1 MHSLKHITSTCTDI
15 AQVIFRMLSAAFL
28 LLRDK
33 SFESLHQA
41 SHASPDIVRLLKYA
55 ANTVDNAFTAP
66 QAAHTD
72 IGSLTFLFSDSPGLQ
87 ILPAGSTEWLYV
99 LPKARQPIVNFGDA
113 MSIFTNG
120 MIRSVYHRVASL
132 PGKGMEE
139 RYSFAFLMRPDASAL
154 MCPLPS
160 PAIKSQESSESA
172 LTSEERIAAKF
183 GVLRGS
189 LKS

>member
-1 MHSLKHITSTCTDI
+1 MQGLKCISTTCTTI
-15 AQVIFRMLSAAFL
+15 AQVIFRMLSAAL
-28 LLRDK
+28 LLPEDK
-33 SFESLHQA
+33 SFESFHRA
-41 SHASPDIVRLLKYA
+41 SHGSPDIVRLLKYA
-55 ANTVDNAFTAP
+55 ANTADNAFAAP

-120 MIRSVYHRVASL
+120 LIRNVYHRVASL

-139 RYSFAFLMRPDASAL
+139 RYSFAFLMRPDPSAP

-160 PAIKSQESSESA
+160 PAIKSEESSESV

-183 GVLRGS
+183 GLLRGS